1 MLAAIGKMA
10 LPELEAKKVV
20 KMAIKNYTSK
30 KSAVATAAEIEDLL
44 IKHGAKMIQK
54 DITNGNI
61 SAFRFVVD
69 TAVGLIPIQLPVN
82 VEAVYKILQKD
93 RKTNRAVKV
102 TMEQA
107 ERTAWR
113 CLYDWTAAQMAL
125 IEIGMVKLEQVF
137 LPYVVYKDGRTLY
150 EAAAAKGF
158 YLKEGQ
164 NNGTDDGNNR
174 IS

>member
-1 MLAAIGKMA
+1 
-10 LPELEAKKVV
+10 
-20 KMAIKNYTSK
+20 MAIKNYTSK
-30 KSAVATAAEIEDLL
+30 KSATATAAEIEELL

-54 DITNGNI
+54 EITNGNI

-69 TAVGLIPIQLPVN
+69 TAVGLVPIQLPVN

-102 TMEQA
+102 TMAQA

-150 EAAAAKGF
+150 EAVAAKGF
-158 YLKEGQ
+158 YLTGGQ
-164 NNGTDDGNNR
+164 NNGTDD
-174 IS
+174 

>member
-1 MLAAIGKMA
+1 MA
-10 LPELEAKKVV
+10 LPELEAKRVV

-61 SAFRFVVD
+61 SAFRFVVG

-93 RKTNRAVKV
+93 RKTNRTVKV

-158 YLKEGQ
+158 YLTEGQ
-164 NNGTDDGNNR
+164 NNGTDDGNNNR

>member
-1 MLAAIGKMA
+1 
-10 LPELEAKKVV
+10 
-20 KMAIKNYTSK
+20 MAIKNYTSK
-30 KSAVATAAEIEDLL
+30 KSATVTAAEIEELL

-54 DITNGNI
+54 EITNGNI

-69 TAVGLIPIQLPVN
+69 SAVGLVPIQLPVN

-102 TMEQA
+102 TMAQA

-158 YLKEGQ
+158 YLTGGQ
-164 NNGTDDGNNR
+164 NNGTDD
-174 IS
+174 

>member
-1 MLAAIGKMA
+1 
-10 LPELEAKKVV
+10 
-20 KMAIKNYTSK
+20 MAIKNYTSK
-30 KSAVATAAEIEDLL
+30 KSATATAAEIEELL

-54 DITNGNI
+54 EITNGNI

-69 TAVGLIPIQLPVN
+69 TAVGLVPIQLPVN

-102 TMEQA
+102 TMAQA

-150 EAAAAKGF
+150 EAAADKGF
-158 YLKEGQ
+158 YLTGGQ
-164 NNGTDDGNNR
+164 NNGTDD
-174 IS
+174 

>member
-1 MLAAIGKMA
+1 MA
-10 LPELEAKKVV
+10 V
-20 KMAIKNYTSK
+20 KNYTSK
-30 KSAVATAAEIEDLL
+30 KSATATAAEIEELL

-69 TAVGLIPIQLPVN
+69 TAVGLVPIQLPVN

-125 IEIGMVKLEQVF
+125 IEIGMVNLEQVF
-137 LPYVVYKDGRTLY
+137 LPYVVCKDGRTLY

-158 YLKEGQ
+158 YLTEGQ
-164 NNGTDDGNNR
+164 NNG
-174 IS
+174 

>member
-1 MLAAIGKMA
+1 
-10 LPELEAKKVV
+10 
-20 KMAIKNYTSK
+20 MAIKNYTSK
-30 KSAVATAAEIEDLL
+30 KSATATAAEIEELL

-54 DITNGNI
+54 EITNGNI

-69 TAVGLIPIQLPVN
+69 TAVGLVPIQLPVN

-93 RKTNRAVKV
+93 HKTNRAVKV
-102 TMEQA
+102 TMAQA

-137 LPYVVYKDGRTLY
+137 LPYVFYKDGRTLY

-158 YLKEGQ
+158 YLTGGQ
-164 NNGTDDGNNR
+164 NNGTDD
-174 IS
+174 

>member
-1 MLAAIGKMA
+1 
-10 LPELEAKKVV
+10 
-20 KMAIKNYTSK
+20 MAIKNYTSK

-158 YLKEGQ
+158 YLTEGQ
-164 NNGTDDGNNR
+164 NNGTDDGNNNR

>member
-1 MLAAIGKMA
+1 
-10 LPELEAKKVV
+10 
-20 KMAIKNYTSK
+20 MAIKNYTSK
-30 KSAVATAAEIEDLL
+30 KSATATAAEIEELL

-54 DITNGNI
+54 EITNGNI

-69 TAVGLIPIQLPVN
+69 TAVGLVPIQLPVN

-102 TMEQA
+102 TMAQA

-158 YLKEGQ
+158 YLTGGSK
-164 NNGTDDGNNR
+164 
-174 IS
+174 

>member
-1 MLAAIGKMA
+1 
-10 LPELEAKKVV
+10 
-20 KMAIKNYTSK
+20 MAIKNYTSK
-30 KSAVATAAEIEDLL
+30 KSVTATAAEIEELL

-54 DITNGNI
+54 EITNGNI

-69 TAVGLIPIQLPVN
+69 TAVGLVPIQLPVN

-102 TMEQA
+102 TMAQA

-158 YLKEGQ
+158 YLTGGQ
-164 NNGTDDGNNR
+164 NNGTDD
-174 IS
+174 

>member
-1 MLAAIGKMA
+1 
-10 LPELEAKKVV
+10 
-20 KMAIKNYTSK
+20 MAIKNYTSK
-30 KSAVATAAEIEDLL
+30 KSATVTAAEIEELL

-54 DITNGNI
+54 EITNGNI

-69 TAVGLIPIQLPVN
+69 TAVGLVPIQLPVN

-102 TMEQA
+102 TMAQA

-113 CLYDWTAAQMAL
+113 CLYDWMAAQMAL

-158 YLKEGQ
+158 YLTGGQ
-164 NNGTDDGNNR
+164 NNGTDD
-174 IS
+174 

>member
-1 MLAAIGKMA
+1 
-10 LPELEAKKVV
+10 
-20 KMAIKNYTSK
+20 MAIKNYTSK
-30 KSAVATAAEIEDLL
+30 KSATATAAEIEELL

-54 DITNGNI
+54 DITNGDI
-61 SAFRFVVD
+61 SALRFVVD
-69 TAVGLIPIQLPVN
+69 TAVGLVPIQLPVN

-93 RKTNRAVKV
+93 RKTNCAVKV

-158 YLKEGQ
+158 YLTGGQ
-164 NNGTDDGNNR
+164 NNG
-174 IS
+174 

>member
-1 MLAAIGKMA
+1 
-10 LPELEAKKVV
+10 
-20 KMAIKNYTSK
+20 MAIKNYTSK
-30 KSAVATAAEIEDLL
+30 KSATVTAAEIEELL

-54 DITNGNI
+54 EIANGNI

-69 TAVGLIPIQLPVN
+69 TAVGLVPIQLPVN

-102 TMEQA
+102 TMAQA

-158 YLKEGQ
+158 YLTGGQ
-164 NNGTDDGNNR
+164 NNGTDD
-174 IS
+174 

>member
-1 MLAAIGKMA
+1 
-10 LPELEAKKVV
+10 
-20 KMAIKNYTSK
+20 MAIKNYTSK

-61 SAFRFVVD
+61 SAFRFVVG

-158 YLKEGQ
+158 YLTEGQ
-164 NNGTDDGNNR
+164 NNGTDDGNNNR